1 MKALG
6 LKKKRFCIVQDISTE
21 TDRQQTTLWKQY
33 IPHNLVDG
41 SIMSKSFNLNNN
53 EEQHHNNDQVHISQ
67 NEKVDW
73 RNEILQ
79 YWDPRNIHL
88 QFQHVLKLPFSSVL
102 CIVGIADFLIPLLQQ
117 KKVITMIKI
126 NNIKFQ
132 TYKGWIYNYLCNEC
146 LSTPTLQI
154 WILLRRDVLD
164 TTLCD
169 KTDRH
174 DITEILLK
182 VALNTITPQFYN

>member
-1 MKALG
+1 
-6 LKKKRFCIVQDISTE
+6 
-21 TDRQQTTLWKQY
+21 
-33 IPHNLVDG
+33 
-41 SIMSKSFNLNNN
+41 MSKSFNLNYNK
-53 EEQHHNNDQVHISQ
+53 EQHHNNDQVHISQ

-117 KKVITMIKI
+117 KKVITTIKI

-146 LSTPTLQI
+146 LSPPTYCKFESCSDEMYLIQHYVI
-154 WILLRRDVLD
+154 KLTAMI
-164 TTLCD
+164 
-169 KTDRH
+169 
-174 DITEILLK
+174 
-182 VALNTITPQFYN
+182 